1 MLTHIIT
8 GSLKFPLPYQGLGGY
23 FRDPRLDQNTMLDS
37 GKTQDIL
44 TGNVFTFGGAK
55 RSVSDRECKYFP
67 NSCMNAREP

>member
-23 FRDPRLDQNTMLDS
+23 FRDPRFDQNTMLDS

-44 TGNVFTFGGAK
+44 TGNVFTS
-55 RSVSDRECKYFP
+55 SVELNEVSVTENVNTFLIVV
-67 NSCMNAREP
+67 